1 MVGVAF
7 TDTQK
12 SEYLSLIRFLFI
24 REHVAMTDREK
35 NRMPF
40 GRFSA
45 FKRNG
50 EGTKG
55 SASQMDEKAIARCDR
70 YDRL

>member
-1 MVGVAF
+1 MACDVVWSYPEGDKLMVGVAF

-12 SEYLSLIRFLFI
+12 SEYLSLIRFLFT

-35 NRMPF
+35 NRMLF

-45 FKRNG
+45 F
-50 EGTKG
+50 
-55 SASQMDEKAIARCDR
+55 
-70 YDRL
+70 